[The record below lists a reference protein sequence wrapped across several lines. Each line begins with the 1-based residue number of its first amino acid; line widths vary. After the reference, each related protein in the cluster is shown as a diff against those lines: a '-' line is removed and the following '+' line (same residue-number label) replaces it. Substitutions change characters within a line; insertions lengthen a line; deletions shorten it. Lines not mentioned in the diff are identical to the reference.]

1 MENSP
6 LLSKCHPIPGIHKG
20 INVIWLRFDFDPI
33 LIRAAKEL
41 KAKWSQSQKSWYLPD
56 NHHFREI
63 FQLPKK
69 YIGKSVFDR
78 IAPVN
83 IPALT
88 DLKNQLQLKSYSP
101 STIRTY
107 LIEFAQLL
115 YLLKDFPIQSL
126 TYERLRAY
134 FLYCINEQN
143 ISDNQLH
150 SRINAIKFY
159 FEQVLKMDRFYAE
172 IPRPKKPSIVPKALS
187 HQDIKKLFQAVTNTK
202 HLLMLKLCYGM
213 GLRVSEVVNLKI
225 TDIDSNRMQVL
236 IEASKGK
243 KDRYVNLPHATL
255 DALRSYYKT
264 YKPRKYLFEGQ
275 YGGQYSTRSVQ
286 AVFKT
291 ALKKAKI
298 NKAIGIHG
306 LRHSYAT
313 HLLEFGTDISFIQ
326 KLMGHN
332 DLKTTLRY
340 AQISQAAIGKI
351 VSPLDRL

>member
-1 MENSP
+1 MENST
-6 LLSKCHPIPGIHKG
+6 LLSQCQVIPGTHKG
-20 INVIWLRFDFDPI
+20 SNVIWLRFNFNPD
-33 LIRAAKEL
+33 LVKAAKAI
-41 KAKWSQSQKSWYLPD
+41 KAKWSQSQKCWYLPD
-56 NHHFREI
+56 NHHFREM
-63 FQLPKK
+63 FALPEK
-69 YIGKSVFDR
+69 YVGRSVFAK
-78 IAPVN
+78 ISPVN

-88 DLKNQLQLKSYSP
+88 ELKNQLQLKSYSP

-115 YLLKDFPIQSL
+115 YLLKNVPVQSL

-134 FLYCINEQN
+134 FLYCINEQK

-187 HQDIKKLFQAVTNTK
+187 HQDVKKLFRVVSNSK

-225 TDIDSNRMQVL
+225 TDIDSGRMQVL
-236 IEASKGK
+236 IEAAKGK
-243 KDRYVNLPHATL
+243 KDRYVNLPHAIL
-255 DALRSYYKT
+255 EALRTYYKA
-264 YKPRKYLFEGQ
+264 YRPKKYLFEGQ
-275 YGGQYSTRSVQ
+275 YGDRYATRSVQ
-286 AVFKT
+286 AVFKA
-291 ALKKAKI
+291 ALIKAKI

-340 AQISQAAIGKI
+340 THVSQATIGNI
-351 VSPLDRL
+351 ISPLDRL